1 MANTNQLSFV
11 RNELTNILA
20 QLNADSGK
28 KQLLDLI
35 DQGKSLA
42 SAREA
47 LGQELDRTNVE
58 GLAIAIVAAVAAHN
72 AANQVSAPTVED
84 LMAGFDAAVAADSVS

>member
-11 RNELTNILA
+11 RNELTNILS
-20 QLNADSGK
+20 QLNADNGK

-35 DQGKSLA
+35 DQGKNLS

-47 LGQELDRTNVE
+47 LGQELNRTNVE
-58 GLAIAIVAAVAAHN
+58 GLATAVVAAAAAYN
-72 AANQVSAPTVED
+72 AANQITVPTVDD
-84 LMAGFDAAVAADSVS
+84 LMAGFDAAVAADAE